1 MNIITRHAVFSAVF
15 AAALVGCDKTDETI
29 DPPQVSHEVGLRRLT
44 SCDDLKTRVTDSIIE
59 SVVQGY
65 GFRGY
70 PGGVMEDAVD
80 APAADN
86 TAGGGDGATGPS
98 SWTGTNNQEEGV
110 EELDLVQTDGEHLY
124 VAQDKWLQIVDSFPA
139 EAASLQAS
147 VQLDGYAR
155 GLFQAD
161 ATTLVVVEDL
171 GGETTPDGAWIP
183 LTRARVVDVTDPTA
197 PVTTRT
203 VDLEGWLVDAR
214 MIDAQ
219 VYLVLQQPM
228 DVPYTVWEGGYTA
241 LNTFTWPAWD
251 AGEAEWAAARA
262 QARAL
267 VAPAITNAMAALSSD
282 DLLPQSR
289 ADGGAFSAM
298 YQCGD
303 LYEPAQNTQLA
314 MLGVSQIDPSSG
326 LIGASGILS
335 DGWIVYASQT
345 ALYVAQT
352 SWWWFGWSDEAVSHI
367 HKFDLSGAAPA
378 YVASGEVTGWLYDQ
392 FAMSEFNGYL
402 RAVSTQFGVSS
413 GGVAVSDGGVATDV
427 APPEA
432 SDSPDASG
440 GSTGGSDGST
450 GAEVPPDEG
459 DQAEP
464 VDPVDPVDPP
474 AVDPNAPANPSGPKK
489 GGSSTLRL
497 PTTTVSG
504 AKSQPGGPKPPA
516 DESLDEAVEE
526 QRELLVEFDKISD
539 ELNKVLA
546 NLEGSTLVKRLKA
559 ASRKQYDIAGR
570 LGDQV
575 SVTFGRSGNV
585 ADDKAKRVLG
595 EMSVQES
602 QSSQDVS
609 NIMDD
614 LQSYFERRR
623 LAKFRTVLDEM
634 RKVDVVGNLRTL
646 ADELRLSSG
655 LAIAQA
661 EYWSDNLDRWSEDL
675 VDAAKGGDCPGCKSR
690 GSLPPSIVL
699 EVMQILEAE
708 VNLRE
713 ETRVAEQAKPAV
725 PADEHR
731 NEAELLSKTQSVLQD
746 RSIKV
751 RERIAELPE
760 AQELFGK
767 ELALMQKV
775 AEVMGEATSILSQ
788 PNTGNAAMAAE
799 TEAIELLLATRRIKP
814 GGGGGGGST
823 PGGGGTGTTKD
834 AAIALLGRGVN
845 EKEVREDRGV
855 TASSGEAGQVLPE
868 EFRSGLDEYFNR
880 IDSK

>member
-1 MNIITRHAVFSAVF
+1 MNIITRHAVLSAVF

-29 DPPQVSHEVGLRRLT
+29 DPPAVSHEVGLRRLA

-70 PGGVMEDAVD
+70 PGGVLEDAVD

-86 TAGGGDGATGPS
+86 TAGGDGGGGESGPS

-139 EAASLQAS
+139 ESASLQAS

-183 LTRARVVDVTDPTA
+183 LTRARIVDVSDPAA
-197 PVTTRT
+197 PVTSRT

-214 MIDAQ
+214 MIDTQ

-241 LNTFTWPAWD
+241 LNNFTWPSYD
-251 AGEAEWAAARA
+251 AGEAAWAAARV

-267 VAPAITNAMAALSSD
+267 VAPVISDAMAALSSD
-282 DLLPQSR
+282 DLLPQAR
-289 ADGGAFSAM
+289 ANGGAFSSM

-326 LIGASGILS
+326 LTGASGILS

-427 APPEA
+427 AAPETT
-432 SDSPDASG
+432 DSPDATG

-450 GAEVPPDEG
+450 GSGEAPADAPA
-459 DQAEP
+459 DQPTDTDTKDP
-464 VDPVDPVDPP
+464 VDPIDPVDPP
-474 AVDPNAPANPSGPKK
+474 AVDPNAPANDVWVLGDDGAGSLAQIGHVGGIAPGETIQSARLMGDRGYMVTFRQTDPLFVLDLSDPAAPAVTGSLQMPGYSAYLHPLDADHLIGVGMVGLETGTITGLGIHLFDVSDPTAPALIQSYAVDSGENAWAWSEALWDHHAFTFRDDVLTIPAFSQRYDEATQTFS
-489 GGSSTLRL
+489 GF
-497 PTTTVSG
+497 SG
-504 AKSQPGGPKPPA
+504 AIAFHVSPDDGIYELGRVDHSSLVAPSECIWDILYNDGTVTDGGTDPDVDAGGTDTGAATEPGRDDGT
-516 DESLDEAVEE
+516 AVEPGNPGAPDAGTDPAPDQALPAE
-526 QRELLVEFDKISD
+526 WSYCQDGYYWYAEVRRTRYIDDYLYTISNYGVKVNEL
-539 ELNKVLA
+539 
-546 NLEGSTLVKRLKA
+546 
-559 ASRKQYDIAGR
+559 YD
-570 LGDQV
+570 
-575 SVTFGRSGNV
+575 
-585 ADDKAKRVLG
+585 
-595 EMSVQES
+595 
-602 QSSQDVS
+602 
-609 NIMDD
+609 
-614 LQSYFERRR
+614 
-623 LAKFRTVLDEM
+623 
-634 RKVDVVGNLRTL
+634 
-646 ADELRLSSG
+646 
-655 LAIAQA
+655 
-661 EYWSDNLDRWSEDL
+661 
-675 VDAAKGGDCPGCKSR
+675 
-690 GSLPPSIVL
+690 PSIQVGEVL
-699 EVMQILEAE
+699 FH
-708 VNLRE
+708 
-713 ETRVAEQAKPAV
+713 PA
-725 PADEHR
+725 
-731 NEAELLSKTQSVLQD
+731 Q
-746 RSIKV
+746 
-751 RERIAELPE
+751 
-760 AQELFGK
+760 
-767 ELALMQKV
+767 
-775 AEVMGEATSILSQ
+775 
-788 PNTGNAAMAAE
+788 
-799 TEAIELLLATRRIKP
+799 
-814 GGGGGGGST
+814 
-823 PGGGGTGTTKD
+823 
-834 AAIALLGRGVN
+834 
-845 EKEVREDRGV
+845 
-855 TASSGEAGQVLPE
+855 
-868 EFRSGLDEYFNR
+868 
-880 IDSK
+880 